1 MAIEP
6 AKPAMAPRPM
16 PAQAASTPASGNAW
30 GLGLSL
36 LAVLGLGGVLAATR
50 NRRRDEE
57 DEVLYEPMTEPAAE
71 PAAPVMTGVETPM
84 TSAPLVAEP
93 VRAETP
99 PRVASIATGE
109 ASDAAT
115 IEEMVAA
122 PPDADNPFKTRKM
135 RRRRARQLLA
145 RQEAGV
151 EAEAAEEPVAP
162 GFDWR
167 TYQPGSVRGPVRG
180 EPVKV

>member
-1 MAIEP
+1 MASQP
-6 AKPAMAPRPM
+6 VS
-16 PAQAASTPASGNAW
+16 AATTSTPVSGNAW

-36 LAVLGLGGVLAATR
+36 LAVLGLGGALAAMR
-50 NRRRDEE
+50 GRRRTEE
-57 DEVLYEPMTEPAAE
+57 DSVLYQPVTEPADE
-71 PAAPVMTGVETPM
+71 PAAPVMTGHEAPM
-84 TSAPLVAEP
+84 PADPVVTEP
-93 VRAETP
+93 VVTVSP
-99 PRVASIATGE
+99 PRTATVATGE
-109 ASDAAT
+109 AIDASL

-145 RQEAGV
+145 RQESEIEV
-151 EAEAAEEPVAP
+151 EAVDEPVAP

-167 TYQPGSVRGPVRG
+167 TYKPGSAHGSVRG